1 MSRGF
6 QVERLPRLEI
16 RPEHVIVYDDTG
28 LAISKYVLV
37 VMLRAS
43 QEHWDTHVLTEGSLH
58 RDGKSDS
65 AGSVLRE
72 CTVLGGPCSL

>member
-6 QVERLPRLEI
+6 QVEVLPRLEI
-16 RPEHVIVYDDTG
+16 RPEHVMAYDDTG

-43 QEHWDTHVLTEGSLH
+43 REHWDTHLLTEGSTH
-58 RDGKSDS
+58 RDGKSDP

-72 CTVLGGPCSL
+72 CIVSGSPCSL

>member
-1 MSRGF
+1 MSWGF

-16 RPEHVIVYDDTG
+16 RPEHIIAYGDTG
-28 LAISKYVLV
+28 LVISKYVPA
-37 VMLRAS
+37 VMLCAS
-43 QEHWDTHVLTEGSLH
+43 QEHWDTHLLTEGSIH